1 MTQAVPHHYVVCVL
15 RSLPFWVGLRAGVR
29 WVDLTLFVSILSG
42 LMFFDHGA
50 SACVTRQYISI
61 CPYPLVLRRGQNI
74 GLINFT
80 CSLGNIVGTQLR
92 LIELAILKNSTEPDT
107 IAILYASSPPEYEI
121 SKLPEYRHRSE
132 LGGTSSSLVFTL
144 TAATFEDLELKY
156 MCTIVY
162 SDRQSY
168 RRYSDALQVGAV
180 PDPRPITLTVP
191 DIVTDPLQLTC
202 SAIIGLTVPGYPR
215 GSWNFEVFDEG
226 SWSAAPVSGGFS
238 GQSQTEGHFISSSTT
253 RTVPLDSVR
262 GCSRRFR
269 CYVVHRGASFV
280 QYAAERHVSI
290 PPGTGSCPAS
300 TNDGDSQGDTGQDGG
315 QDSRGDTG
323 QDGGQKKKAP
333 DGGDSDNENA
343 GDGTGDETDGND
355 DSKTSTS
362 KWINKLYIGLA
373 VVAILVV
380 AGLLAV
386 LIAYLRRKTGNGS
399 GTGRPHYPAG
409 ERIDI
414 VLDPR
419 STRGPEP
426 SPVYSMPGRQHFYDD
441 SQYSLGASSYT
452 AEDSSMSTSYVLE
465 NTPSSV
471 TGSRRLYF

>member
-1 MTQAVPHHYVVCVL
+1 MP
-15 RSLPFWVGLRAGVR
+15 
-29 WVDLTLFVSILSG
+29 
-42 LMFFDHGA
+42 
-50 SACVTRQYISI
+50 
-61 CPYPLVLRRGQNI
+61 
-74 GLINFT
+74 
-80 CSLGNIVGTQLR
+80 
-92 LIELAILKNSTEPDT
+92 
-107 IAILYASSPPEYEI
+107 
-121 SKLPEYRHRSE
+121 
-132 LGGTSSSLVFTL
+132 
-144 TAATFEDLELKY
+144 
-156 MCTIVY
+156 
-162 SDRQSY
+162 
-168 RRYSDALQVGAV
+168 VGAV
-180 PDPRPITLTVP
+180 PDPRPTTLTVL

-290 PPGTGSCPAS
+290 PPGTGSC
-300 TNDGDSQGDTGQDGG
+300 
-315 QDSRGDTG
+315 RGYG
-323 QDGGQKKKAP
+323 
-333 DGGDSDNENA
+333 
-343 GDGTGDETDGND
+343 
-355 DSKTSTS
+355 

-386 LIAYLRRKTGNGS
+386 LIAYLRRKTRNGS

-426 SPVYSMPGRQHFYDD
+426 SPVYSMPGRQQFYDD
-441 SQYSLGASSYT
+441 SQYSSDASTYS
-452 AEDSSMSTSYVLE
+452 AEDGNVS
-465 NTPSSV
+465 
-471 TGSRRLYF
+471 

>member
-1 MTQAVPHHYVVCVL
+1 
-15 RSLPFWVGLRAGVR
+15 
-29 WVDLTLFVSILSG
+29 
-42 LMFFDHGA
+42 MFFDHGE

-61 CPYPLVLRRGQNI
+61 CPSPIVLRRGQNI

-92 LIELAILKNSTEPDT
+92 LIELAILKNSTTPDV
-107 IAILYASSPPEYEI
+107 IAVLYASSPPEYI
-121 SKLPEYRHRSE
+121 IKYLPEYRHRSE
-132 LGGTSSSLVFTL
+132 LGGTSSSLGLTL

-156 MCTIVY
+156 KCIIAHSRSGSNHVE
-162 SDRQSY
+162 
-168 RRYSDALQVGAV
+168 SDALQVGAV

-191 DIVTDPLQLTC
+191 DNVTDPLQLTC

-290 PPGTGSCPAS
+290 PPGTGSC
-300 TNDGDSQGDTGQDGG
+300 
-315 QDSRGDTG
+315 RGYG
-323 QDGGQKKKAP
+323 
-333 DGGDSDNENA
+333 
-343 GDGTGDETDGND
+343 
-355 DSKTSTS
+355 

-399 GTGRPHYPAG
+399 GTGRPHHPAG

>member
-1 MTQAVPHHYVVCVL
+1 
-15 RSLPFWVGLRAGVR
+15 
-29 WVDLTLFVSILSG
+29 
-42 LMFFDHGA
+42 MFFDHGA

-92 LIELAILKNSTEPDT
+92 LIELAILKNSTTPDV
-107 IAILYASSPPEYEI
+107 IAVLYASSTPEYEI

-132 LGGTSSSLVFTL
+132 LGGTSSSLVLTL

-156 MCTIVY
+156 KCIIAH
-162 SDRQSY
+162 SRSGSNHEE
-168 RRYSDALQVGAV
+168 SDALQVGAV

-315 QDSRGDTG
+315 QDSQGHTGQDGSQDSQGDTGQDGGQDSRGDTG

-399 GTGRPHYPAG
+399 GTGRPHHPAG

-426 SPVYSMPGRQHFYDD
+426 SPVYSMPGRQQFYDD
-441 SQYSLGASSYT
+441 SQYSSDASTYS
-452 AEDSSMSTSYVLE
+452 AEDGNVS
-465 NTPSSV
+465 
-471 TGSRRLYF
+471 